1 MGKTFPLIIVMVL
14 LIPSFSFG
22 QSAKDAY
29 KTLKKIEAKVEVGIG
44 YKDYMNTL
52 GDAQYEVNLYSQSAE
67 ATQKSDAVSLMKSIL
82 NHYRLAGVVWGNM
95 VTGRPPTN
103 VTRMHYDARM
113 QYHWVE
119 ASKQLGELSKYL
131 NF

>member
-1 MGKTFPLIIVMVL
+1 MKKSLSLITVMVL

-29 KTLKKIEAKVEVGIG
+29 KALKKIEAKVEVGIG

-67 ATQKSDAVSLMKSIL
+67 ATKESDAVSLMKNVL

-95 VTGRPPTN
+95 VTGTPPTN

-113 QYHWVE
+113 QYHWQE
-119 ASKQLGELSKYL
+119 ASKELRELSKYL